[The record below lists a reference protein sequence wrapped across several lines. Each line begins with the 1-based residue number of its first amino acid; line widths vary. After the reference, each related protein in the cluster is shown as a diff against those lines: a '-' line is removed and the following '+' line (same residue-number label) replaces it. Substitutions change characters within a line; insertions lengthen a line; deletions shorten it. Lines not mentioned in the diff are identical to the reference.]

1 MTTRTIVIYGASDD
15 LIEIE
20 GGGLDDEHGGDK
32 GTVVLLPAGDRF
44 DVRYGEGGRAV
55 WTVEHAHASGA
66 LVVAIEKAP
75 ADDDPDPYTDRAT
88 VTGEIERVQF
98 WKSWPPTMREIR
110 GRVESAM
117 DDMRRVPDDVMRRV
131 WEALGS
137 P

>member
-1 MTTRTIVIYGASDD
+1 MTKRTIQIYGASDD

-20 GGGLDDEHGGDK
+20 GGDLTDEFGCYRSAGGV
-32 GTVVLLPAGDRF
+32 VVLSPSGDRF
-44 DVRYGEGGRAV
+44 DVRYGEGDRGV
-55 WTVEHAHASGA
+55 WGIRHVHASGA

-75 ADDDPDPYTDRAT
+75 PDEDTDRAT

-98 WKSWPPTMREIR
+98 WKAWPPTAREIR
-110 GRVESAM
+110 DRVENAM
-117 DDMRRVPDDVMRRV
+117 DNMRHVPDDVMRRV